1 MIAIASSTV
10 SIFKADDGTLK
21 LMKEKLMV
29 LAESILGNE
38 NNIFREIDTVYRL
51 YLESKKIKQTS
62 EYKKKKEKGSQ
73 I

>member
-1 MIAIASSTV
+1 
-10 SIFKADDGTLK
+10 
-21 LMKEKLMV
+21 MV

-62 EYKKKKEKGSQ
+62 EYKKKKRKRLTDIENKLVVTSGVRKERGRGLKGTNYYV
-73 I
+73 